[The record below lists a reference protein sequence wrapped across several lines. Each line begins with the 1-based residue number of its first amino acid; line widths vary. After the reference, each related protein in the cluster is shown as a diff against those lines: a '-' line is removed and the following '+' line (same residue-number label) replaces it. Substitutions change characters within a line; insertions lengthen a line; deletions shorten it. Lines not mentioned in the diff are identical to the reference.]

1 MDIIILPSADDAV
14 ALTVR
19 IIEEQVRRRPES
31 VLGLATGATM
41 EDVYRSL
48 VRAHLEDGL
57 DFSQVTTFNLDEYVG
72 LTHEDPRSY
81 AAYMRRNLFDAA
93 GIDESRGRLP
103 DGAAADLTAEC
114 RAFEE
119 AIRAAG
125 GIDLQLLGIGRS
137 GHIGFNEPMASPAS
151 RTRRVVLAP
160 ETLKQNGSYFGGAE
174 HMPRLALTMGIG
186 TIMESR
192 RCLLLATGKEK
203 SAVLAEAVEG
213 PVRAMIPAS
222 ALQAHPAC
230 TVICDEP
237 AAAGLRQRA
246 YYDWLFQHDPA
257 WARFRLTTAPPG
269 SGCREG

>member
-1 MDIIILPSADDAV
+1 MDIIILPTADEAV
-14 ALTVR
+14 ILTVR

-41 EDVYRSL
+41 EDVYRRL
-48 VRAHLEDGL
+48 VQAHTKEGL

-72 LTHEDPRSY
+72 LTREDPRSY
-81 AAYMRRNLFDAA
+81 AAYMRRNLFEAA
-93 GIDESRGRLP
+93 GIDENRGRLP
-103 DGAAADLTAEC
+103 DGAADDLVAEC
-114 RAFEE
+114 RAYEE

-160 ETLKQNGSYFGGAE
+160 ETIEQNGAYFGGKE

-186 TIMESR
+186 TILESR
-192 RCLLLATGKEK
+192 RCLLLATGAEK
-203 SAVLAEAVEG
+203 ADVLADAVEG
-213 PVRAMIPAS
+213 PVRAMNPAS
-222 ALQAHPAC
+222 ALQGHPAC
-230 TVICDEP
+230 IVVCDE
-237 AAAGLRQRA
+237 ASAAGLRQRA

-257 WARFRLTTAPPG
+257 WARFRLSTAPPG